1 MIPPWSVES
10 TVNLASKCL
19 WEERVN
25 RWWYPVILALGS
37 WGGRVAG
44 KMAMSSRQSGT
55 DSKAPSQ
62 HTNRLDV
69 VIHTCGWGLRQL
81 EEQKFK
87 VFPGY
92 IKIKVSLGYMIFCLL
107 QLLWIGGYKGGW
119 VYPQSRPFR
128 CADSAEPE
136 GAWHQGSCTTLLG
149 PSTHRNQYTVT
160 LQPHKS
166 LTYIGKQDLQVKF
179 TTALL

>member
-1 MIPPWSVES
+1 M
-10 TVNLASKCL
+10 
-19 WEERVN
+19 
-25 RWWYPVILALGS
+25 ILALGS

-44 KMAMSSRQSGT
+44 KMAMSSSQSGT

-69 VIHTCGWGLRQL
+69 VVPTCGWGLRQL

-136 GAWHQGSCTTLLG
+136 GGVASGELHQTARPLHPSKSIHSYITATHESYIYRQTG
-149 PSTHRNQYTVT
+149 PAS
-160 LQPHKS
+160 
-166 LTYIGKQDLQVKF
+166 
-179 TTALL
+179 